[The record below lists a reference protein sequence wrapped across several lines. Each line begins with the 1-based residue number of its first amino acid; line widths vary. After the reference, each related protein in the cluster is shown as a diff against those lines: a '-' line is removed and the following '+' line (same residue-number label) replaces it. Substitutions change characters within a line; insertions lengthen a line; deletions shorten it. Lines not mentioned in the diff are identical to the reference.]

1 MTRIR
6 RSGDNSVVTG
16 VLLDSQTSTPYL
28 FGLVWKYILK
38 GCRVGVA
45 MMRSGELQHAAK
57 ELVICL
63 LAPCSLAVLS
73 CYNVLESHIQSIFNI
88 QSVCAW
94 RNNAASKLDC
104 N

>member
-1 MTRIR
+1 MVR

-16 VLLDSQTSTPYL
+16 VLLDSQTSTLYRL
-28 FGLVWKYILK
+28 GLVWKYVLK

-45 MMRSGELQHAAK
+45 MMRSRGVQLAAK

-63 LAPCSLAVLS
+63 LVPCSLAPFILQYTLLTCTHSINGAVIIVCVLGGAMLHEK
-73 CYNVLESHIQSIFNI
+73 LE
-88 QSVCAW
+88 
-94 RNNAASKLDC
+94 C